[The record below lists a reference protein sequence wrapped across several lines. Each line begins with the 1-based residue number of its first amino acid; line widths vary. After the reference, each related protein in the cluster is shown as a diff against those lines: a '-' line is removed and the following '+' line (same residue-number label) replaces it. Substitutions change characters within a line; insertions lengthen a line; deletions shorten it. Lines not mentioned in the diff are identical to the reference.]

1 MMALPTFEQ
10 APLVLGIDLVAV
22 DRIQPLYQKWGVR
35 FLHRFYTP
43 VEQAYCI
50 VAAPATTLQRLS
62 SHFAAK
68 EAVIKA
74 LNKPRCRWVDI
85 EVRHGPQ
92 GQPQLKLYGVAQQVA
107 QQSGIQKWL
116 ISLTH
121 THDLAIAAVI
131 GC

>member
-1 MMALPTFEQ
+1 MILPIIEP

-22 DRIQPLYQKWGVR
+22 SRIQQLYQQWGAR
-35 FLHRFYTP
+35 FLNRFYTP
-43 VEQAYCI
+43 AEQAYC
-50 VAAPATTLQRLS
+50 VVTSPATTAQRLS

-85 EVRHGPQ
+85 EVKHGPQ
-92 GQPQLKLYGVAQQVA
+92 GQPHLQLFGAAQNVA

-121 THDLAIAAVI
+121 SHDMAMAAVI
-131 GC
+131 GR